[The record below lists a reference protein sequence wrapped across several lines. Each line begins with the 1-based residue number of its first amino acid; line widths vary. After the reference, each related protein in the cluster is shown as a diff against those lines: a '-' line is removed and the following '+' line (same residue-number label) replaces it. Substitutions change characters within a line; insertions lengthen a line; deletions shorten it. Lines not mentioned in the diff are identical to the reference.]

1 MGSAETMKR
10 KERREAIRRPAMI
23 SEPKPRVF
31 VAPACGSCAGL
42 RPDYS
47 NYSRVYG
54 TVRRDG
60 FIVRYVRCHFCGNS
74 WTVQVKTA
82 DGSNASEIQEKIELD
97 QGVNLDE

>member
-1 MGSAETMKR
+1 MGSATKMKR
-10 KERREAIRRPAMI
+10 KERREAIRRPAVI

-60 FIVRYVRCHFCGNS
+60 FVVRYVRCHFCGNS
-74 WTVQVKTA
+74 WTVQVKIET
-82 DGSNASEIQEKIELD
+82 DSIPSEIQEKIELD
-97 QGVNLDE
+97 PGVNSD